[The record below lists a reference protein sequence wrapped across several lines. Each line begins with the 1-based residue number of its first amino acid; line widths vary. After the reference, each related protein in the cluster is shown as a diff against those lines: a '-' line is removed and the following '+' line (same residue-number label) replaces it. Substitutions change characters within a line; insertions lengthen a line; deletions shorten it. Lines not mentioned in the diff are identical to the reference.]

1 MNLVILAA
9 GVGSRINMG
18 IPKAMIRLVNG
29 QTILERQIEIAKQFI
44 SIEKIYVV
52 TGYKQEMIIDQFPQI
67 NVISNPSYKST
78 NTAKSLLIALN
89 NIDAET
95 TIWINGD
102 VVFDSDALSSIADS
116 QHSCMGVIECETG
129 DEEIKFSTTS
139 DGAIDRISKEIQ
151 FSSGEA
157 IGINKIIDQDLTLFL
172 NALKQCKNQDYFER
186 GIELAINDGLKI
198 FPTQIT
204 KGFAI
209 EIDFEKDLDD
219 ANKYL
224 LSNDI

>member
-29 QTILERQIEIAKQFI
+29 QTFLERQIEIAKQFI

-52 TGYKQEMIIDQFPQI
+52 AGYKQEMIIDQFPQI

-102 VVFDSDALSSIADS
+102 VVFDNDALSSIADS

-139 DGAIDRISKEIQ
+139 DGAIDRVSKEIQ

-172 NALKQCKNQDYFER
+172 NALKRCKNQDYFER

-198 FPTQIT
+198 FPIQIT

-209 EIDFEKDLDD
+209 EIDFEKDLDN

>member
-52 TGYKQEMIIDQFPQI
+52 AGYKQEMIIDKFPQI

-102 VVFDSDALSSIADS
+102 VVFDNDALSSIADS
-116 QHSCMGVIECETG
+116 QHSCMGFIECETG

-139 DGAIDRISKEIQ
+139 DGAIDRVSKEVQ

-157 IGINKIIDQDLTLFL
+157 IGINKIIDQDFTLFL
-172 NALKQCKNQDYFER
+172 NALKRCKNQDYFER

-209 EIDFEKDLDD
+209 EIDFGKDLDN

>member
-52 TGYKQEMIIDQFPQI
+52 AGYKQEMIIDKFPQI

-102 VVFDSDALSSIADS
+102 VVFDNDALSSIADS
-116 QHSCMGVIECETG
+116 QHSCMGFIECETG

-139 DGAIDRISKEIQ
+139 DGAIDRVSKEIQ

-157 IGINKIIDQDLTLFL
+157 IGINKIIDQDFTLFL
-172 NALKQCKNQDYFER
+172 NALKRCKNQDYFER

-209 EIDFEKDLDD
+209 EIDFEKDLDN